1 MIMKDNFR
9 RLFTN
14 SEFSEWYYTLVILGY
29 IATVFV
35 SAMRPGVFA
44 TGLIILVIAELII
57 KKKMNIH
64 SVMDVLIVV
73 YFIYNALSVIWL
85 TKGGMPVNIYTG
97 EFAVS
102 LLPVVFYFV
111 GSRIADKADNFYKK
125 FLLALAVLGIVS
137 LILYAFAPQF
147 YCDYLVKWSYMSKA
161 DAATC
166 RVRMQSVT
174 GCTVFGALMVMGMC
188 AGVHFVGVVGEDKE
202 SKNKRIFGVCAV
214 VFSMFFAF
222 MSNQRACMVAAII
235 VLIYINYLIFARFDN
250 IPKKYLA
257 IEIVGL
263 VVVFVAI
270 CIIRYDFALKIWFR
284 LASLPTAVSER
295 SEQWVAAVNNMYSSW
310 FGNGLGANGHKALG
324 IEGAHVI
331 ADGGLIKMYC
341 EQGVLGFSLFVYIIF
356 LTIKKSLGNIGK
368 LYAEFGF
375 IIVALLL
382 SIGSNILAFQLT
394 TPIFWFAIGRCWVK
408 LNEDEKL
415 RSILSKKEKAS

>member
-1 MIMKDNFR
+1 MIMKDNFQK
-9 RLFTN
+9 LFAKGGL
-14 SEFSEWYYTLVILGY
+14 SELYYILVILGY

-35 SAMRPGVFA
+35 GAMRPGVFA
-44 TGLIILVIAELII
+44 TGLMILVIAELII

-85 TKGGMPVNIYTG
+85 IKSGMPVYVYTG

-102 LLPVVFYFV
+102 LLPVIFYFV
-111 GSRIADKADNFYKK
+111 GSRIGDRADDFYGK
-125 FLLALAVLGIVS
+125 FLLALAILGIVS
-137 LILYAFAPQF
+137 LILYAVAPQF

-174 GCTVFGALMVMGMC
+174 GCTVFGAVMVFGMC
-188 AGVHFVGVVGEDKE
+188 AGVYFLGTGSEDTNHKR
-202 SKNKRIFGVCAV
+202 KRILGAIAV
-214 VFSMFFAF
+214 AFSMLFAF

-235 VLIYINYLIFARFDN
+235 ILIYINYLIFARFDN
-250 IPKKYLA
+250 IPKKYFA
-257 IEIVGL
+257 YEVIFL
-263 VVVFVAI
+263 VVVFVAL
-270 CIIRYDFALKIWFR
+270 CVLRFDFVLKVWWR
-284 LASLPTAVSER
+284 LSSLPSAVSER

-310 FGNGLGANGHKALG
+310 FGNGIGANGHKALG
-324 IEGAHVI
+324 IEGTHVI

-341 EQGVLGFSLFVYIIF
+341 EEGVLGFSVFVYIIY
-356 LTIKKSLGNIGK
+356 LTLRKSLKNISS

-382 SIGSNILAFQLT
+382 SIGSNVLAFQLT
-394 TPIFWFAIGRCWVK
+394 TPIFWFAIGRCFTK
-408 LNEDEKL
+408 LDDGEQIKL
-415 RSILSKKEKAS
+415 LKSKKEKAS